1 MANYV
6 LYKLITIKNR
16 NSVTK
21 ATTNEI
27 VLQGHV
33 TYNNQSNSR
42 NIDLFPWSGRVF
54 VYTGSDGPGA
64 VA

>member
-1 MANYV
+1 MQLTSSRLQMANYV

-33 TYNNQSNSR
+33 TYNNQSNR
-42 NIDLFPWSGRVF
+42 
-54 VYTGSDGPGA
+54 
-64 VA
+64 